1 MNKPDRTNMRHVI
14 IGNGPAGVTAAETI
28 RKHRANDDIVL
39 IGDEPEE
46 PYSRMAIPYLLT
58 GKIEERGT
66 WLRKGESHWQDLNI
80 RRMTGRV
87 NAISSSPKRLALDD
101 GQSVDFD
108 TCLIATG
115 SSPIKPPVPG
125 IDSPFVHPCWTLKD
139 ARNIM
144 QLARS
149 GARVLQMGAGF
160 IGCIIMEA
168 LALRGVELTVVEMG
182 DRMVPRMMG
191 PTAGTMIRKWCET
204 KGVTVY
210 TGTKVEAIEPAHGN
224 AAQDASLLGKIV
236 DRVTR
241 GMRTAIGAEHAVNVR
256 FSDGR
261 VEAFDLVIQAT
272 GVSPNI
278 GFLSGSQIK
287 CLLGVLVDERM
298 QTSVPGIYAAG
309 DCAEAFD
316 PASGKTIVSAIQPN
330 AVDQAYVAAMNM
342 AGGNA
347 RLNGVTQINVLDTL
361 GLISTSF
368 GQWQGVPG
376 GEHAELV
383 DEDRFRYLRLEF
395 DGDRLVGA
403 NSLGMTDQVGVMRG
417 LVERGVPLGHWKSR
431 LLEDPTRLTEAYLA
445 SAQAQENWQGRS
457 RGSSK

>member
-1 MNKPDRTNMRHVI
+1 MKHVI
-14 IGNGPAGVTAAETI
+14 IGNGPAGVTAAETL
-28 RKHRANDDIVL
+28 RKHRASDEIVL

-66 WLRKGESHWQDLNI
+66 WLRKGENHWDALKI

-87 NAISSSPKRLALDD
+87 QSIAGADRRITLDD
-101 GQSVDFD
+101 GQSLQFD

-115 SSPIKPPVPG
+115 SSPMKPPIPG

-168 LALRGVELTVVEMG
+168 LALRGVDLTVVEMG

-191 PTAGTMIRKWCET
+191 PKAGTMIRKWCET

-210 TGTKVEAIEPAHGN
+210 TDTKVEAIEAAHST
-224 AAQDASLLGKIV
+224 ARQDTSTLGKV
-236 DRVTR
+236 FDRVVDTV
-241 GMRTAIGAEHAVNVR
+241 RTALGADHAVKVR

-261 VEAFDLVIQAT
+261 IEEFDLVIQAT
-272 GVSPNI
+272 GVRPNI
-278 GFLSGSQIK
+278 GFLAGGDVK

-361 GLISTSF
+361 GLVSTSF

-383 DEDRFRYLRLEF
+383 DEEHFRYLRLEF
-395 DGDRLVGA
+395 DGDRLIGA

-417 LVERGVPLGHWKSR
+417 LVERGVPLGHWKTR
-431 LLEDPTRLTEAYLA
+431 LIQDPTRLTEAYLA